1 MSKRNHAFS
10 ENIYW
15 IFTLFGTA
23 VGAGIL
29 FLPIQAGISGM
40 FWVLVVSLFIY
51 PITFFSHK
59 LFAGIMLK
67 TKQPRDFTGAVSEF
81 LGSKFGLLNNIL
93 YFLLMFIA
101 LIAYSTGLNNDLGEF
116 LFDKGGF
123 QINPGDTP
131 YLSLAFIFLFLLL
144 LKFGK
149 KLILK
154 IAGVLSLVMIVFL
167 LVISVSLIDMWDL
180 RSISLFSN
188 PKISFSH
195 FLLFFPVLVTSFLFY
210 PSISSM
216 VINFRKAQA
225 DDARTASR
233 IRRILLWCTVF
244 LIFFTMFFVFSCLL
258 SIPYKDF
265 KQALQEN
272 ISVLSLLSMKG
283 QKAFLSDIEP
293 LVSIFALSTSFIGVS
308 FGLRDS
314 GIELLKR
321 IRSGKENK
329 PFLSDAGMETIVF
342 IVAGF
347 PLWLFTIANFSVL
360 DIFGGFV
367 APLSA
372 VFLFLLPVIIFYR
385 IRGFERNEKY
395 QAMLVF
401 VVGVMLLFSYMLGKL
416 MGIM

>member
-1 MSKRNHAFS
+1 MPGRRKVFS

-29 FLPIQAGISGM
+29 FLPIQAGVSGL

-59 LFAGIMLK
+59 LFAGLMLK
-67 TKQPRDFTGAVSEF
+67 TKQPKDFTGAVSEF
-81 LGSKFGLLNNIL
+81 LGRRFGLINNIL

-101 LIAYSTGLNNDLGEF
+101 LIAYATGLNNDLGEF
-116 LFDKGGF
+116 LHEKGGSKV
-123 QINPGDTP
+123 NPGDTP
-131 YLSLAFIFLFLLL
+131 FLSLAFIFLFLLL

-154 IAGVLSLVMIVFL
+154 IAGVLSVLMIVFL

-180 RSISLFSN
+180 RSISLFTN

-216 VINFRKAQA
+216 AINFRKARVGA
-225 DDARTASR
+225 PEAASR
-233 IRRILLWCTVF
+233 INAVLKWCTVL

-258 SIPYKDF
+258 SIPFKDF
-265 KQALQEN
+265 KQALHDN
-272 ISVLSLLSMKG
+272 VSVLTLLSMKG
-283 QKAFLSDIEP
+283 QKPFLSDIEP

-314 GIELLKR
+314 GMELLRKIGQAR
-321 IRSGKENK
+321 ENK
-329 PFLSDAGMETIVF
+329 PFLSDAWMETVVF
-342 IVAGF
+342 IVAGV
-347 PLWLFTIANFSVL
+347 PLWLFTTADFSVL

-372 VFLFLLPVIIFYR
+372 IFLFLLPVIILFK
-385 IRGFERNEKY
+385 INGFTRNERF
-395 QAMLVF
+395 QALLVF
-401 VVGVMLLFSYMLGKL
+401 VVGVVLLFSYFTGKV
-416 MGIM
+416 M